1 MCCRI
6 GGLILEL
13 LKLYILNLPKKYE
26 KITKIQKNSKIF
38 KIFMLKNTIKMKKVT
53 KMLVKTIQIN
63 VFFSS

>member
-13 LKLYILNLPKKYE
+13 LKLHILKLPKKYE

-53 KMLVKTIQIN
+53 KMLVKTLQIN